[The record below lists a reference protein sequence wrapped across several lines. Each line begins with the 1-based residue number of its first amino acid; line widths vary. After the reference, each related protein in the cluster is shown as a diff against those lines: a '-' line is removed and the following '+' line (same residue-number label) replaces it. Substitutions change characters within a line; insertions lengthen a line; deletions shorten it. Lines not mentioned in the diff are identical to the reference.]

1 MSQMN
6 NRQTCQVSE
15 PPADMDSP
23 CPRTL
28 ANRFRRQH
36 SSDRIIALLF
46 ALLVAVAAAVVP
58 PAGVRPANAQ
68 SAEELFRYPQTFLNG
83 TVSATVSVPLEACR
97 NLCST
102 RSGCAGFDHSSD
114 GSVCRL
120 FASVAGAEQSQGHT
134 AGARSLVTGYRPP
147 VNPPAFPQAAE
158 PPPQHSQP
166 EQEAVAVT
174 PPPANFRRFL
184 NRDLKSKAAETRQ
197 ADSVE
202 QCESM
207 CLASES
213 WCRAFTYDAWN
224 RKCFLK
230 ERQGQLLMNARATS
244 GVISG
249 DETPPASSAAPYFE
263 YFNGKAF
270 SGNGF
275 TVLTARAR
283 DECERDC
290 SALDQ
295 CIAFGFTQSQK
306 RCVLF
311 DQPGEYSSS
320 RGTDSG
326 AIRQD

>member
-1 MSQMN
+1 MTQMN
-6 NRQTCQVSE
+6 NQRMCLVPE
-15 PPADMDSP
+15 PPADMQSP
-23 CPRTL
+23 CLRTFV
-28 ANRFRRQH
+28 NGIRRQR
-36 SSDRIIALLF
+36 SYDRIAGLLLGMVG
-46 ALLVAVAAAVVP
+46 AIAAAVFLSS
-58 PAGVRPANAQ
+58 GVRTANAQ
-68 SAEELFRYPQTFLNG
+68 STEELFRYPQTFLNG
-83 TVSATVSVPLEACR
+83 TVSATVNVPLEACR
-97 NLCST
+97 NLCSA

-114 GSVCRL
+114 RSVCRL
-120 FASVAGAEQSQGHT
+120 FASVGTAMQSQRHT
-134 AGARSLVTGYRPP
+134 AATRSLVTGYGPP
-147 VNPPAFPQAAE
+147 VNPPAPPQSAE
-158 PPPQHSQP
+158 PPPQPDPP
-166 EQEAVAVT
+166 EQQAVAVT
-174 PPPANFRRFL
+174 PPPSTFRRFL
-184 NRDLKSKAAETRQ
+184 NRDLKSEAAETRQ
-197 ADSVE
+197 TESVD

-207 CLASES
+207 CRTSGG

-230 ERQGQLLMNARATS
+230 ERPGRLSMNARATS

-275 TVLTARAR
+275 RVLAARSR

-290 SALDQ
+290 SSQTQ

-326 AIRQD
+326 AKRQD

>member
-1 MSQMN
+1 MKL
-6 NRQTCQVSE
+6 RQFERLVT
-15 PPADMDSP
+15 
-23 CPRTL
+23 
-28 ANRFRRQH
+28 
-36 SSDRIIALLF
+36 
-46 ALLVAVAAAVVP
+46 LVAVRPLRKDRPSDSAAGLLLVMVVAIAAAVILSS
-58 PAGVRPANAQ
+58 GVRPAKAQ
-68 SAEELFRYPQTFLNG
+68 SVQELFAYPQTFLNG
-83 TVSATVSVPLEACR
+83 AVSATVSVPLEDCSK
-97 NLCST
+97 LCST

-114 GSVCRL
+114 GRVCRL
-120 FASVAGAEQSQGHT
+120 FASVAGATQSQGHT
-134 AGARSLVTGYRPP
+134 AGARSLVPGYRPP
-147 VNPPAFPQAAE
+147 VNPPAPPQAAE
-158 PPPQHSQP
+158 PPPQSSPP
-166 EQEAVAVT
+166 EQDAVAVT
-174 PPPANFRRFL
+174 PPPATFRRFL
-184 NRDLKSKAAETRQ
+184 NRDMKSKAAETRQ

-207 CLASES
+207 CRVSEN

-230 ERQGQLLMNARATS
+230 ERQGQLLINARATS

-275 TVLTARAR
+275 RVVNALTRGG
-283 DECERDC
+283 CEREC